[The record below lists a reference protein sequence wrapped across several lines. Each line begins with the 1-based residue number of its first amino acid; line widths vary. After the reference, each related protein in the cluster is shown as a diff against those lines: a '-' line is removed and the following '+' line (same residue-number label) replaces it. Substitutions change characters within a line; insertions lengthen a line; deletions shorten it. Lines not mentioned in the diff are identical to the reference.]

1 MSEPVNP
8 DAARAEE
15 EPLDGVVVLAQEPR
29 DGRELVAPSLKPAV
43 QAAAAAA
50 GGVIAGAA
58 LIGLVHRRQRRRL
71 ARGARP
77 AALRLLRR
85 SSAQP
90 ARELFDIVGTRS
102 LLVDIHLLAGPGGQ
116 R

>member
-1 MSEPVNP
+1 MSDPVKP
-8 DAARAEE
+8 DAAHAEE
-15 EPLDGVVVLAQEPR
+15 EPLEGVVVLAHEPR
-29 DGRELVAPSLKPAV
+29 PGRELAAPSLRPAV

-85 SSAQP
+85 SSPQP
-90 ARELFDIVGTRS
+90 SRDLLEIVGTRS